1 MKSQNGALP
10 DCAAVIALARSVG
23 ADAGYVLSEEA
34 QSRLAALSQ
43 TIPDL
48 AHALATAGHCHP
60 LDGGQFLISGSSLD
74 GSSIDLTVAVHE
86 GVLTVL

>member
-1 MKSQNGALP
+1 MKSQHEDPP

-23 ADAGYVLSEEA
+23 AQSSYVLSEEA
-34 QSRLAALSQ
+34 QARLAALSQ

-48 AHALATAGHCHP
+48 AHALATADRCHP

-74 GSSIDLTVAVHE
+74 GSEIDLTVAVHE